1 MSDDR
6 ADMRSL
12 RDTLDLAAMQI
23 GRLYEQRE
31 PLREALDDVLL
42 EHSKPDCT
50 TCRKALHILTEVQ
63 RLKQKYG

>member
-31 PLREALDDVLL
+31 LLREALDGVLL

-50 TCRKALHILTEVQ
+50 PCRKALHVLNEVQ